1 MKTRVPERAILAAWL
16 AAGTLA
22 LPAPAAAN
30 ERHFTYTYES
40 GVLPRGARELEFWST
55 YRTGRHDFYS
65 RLDQRAEFEV
75 GLSDHL
81 MTALYLNWRDVAT
94 ADPTTGKVGSQF
106 SWQGVSSEWKYK
118 LSDPVADRF
127 GSALYGEASFSTRGM
142 ELEGKLILDKRA
154 AKNLFAYN
162 LVVEGEWE
170 RTSGG
175 LQREEV
181 ALENDLGWTH
191 FFRRNVAAGLELRSL
206 TVFTPDHSPRHSAL
220 FLGPVVSYG
229 GDHWWVALT
238 AQGQLPALKRSVED
252 PGERLVL
259 DDLERLNVRLL
270 FSYEW

>member
-1 MKTRVPERAILAAWL
+1 MRTRVPGPAILAGWL
-16 AAGTLA
+16 AAAAVSLA
-22 LPAPAAAN
+22 VPAAAN
-30 ERHFTYTYES
+30 ERHFAYTYES

-55 YRTGRHDFYS
+55 YRSGRSDFYS

-94 ADPTTGKVGSQF
+94 ADPTTGKVGSEL
-106 SWQGVSSEWKYK
+106 SWDGLSSEWKYK

-142 ELEGKLILDKRA
+142 ELEARLILDKRL

-162 LVVEGEWE
+162 LAVDGEWE
-170 RTSGG
+170 RRPGALE
-175 LQREEV
+175 LQEV
-181 ALENDLGWTH
+181 ALENDLAWTH
-191 FFRRNVAAGLELRSL
+191 FVRPRLAAGLELRSH
-206 TVFTPDHSPRHSAL
+206 TEFTPAHKPQHSAL
-220 FLGPVVSYG
+220 FAGPVVSYA

-238 AQGQLPALKRSVED
+238 AQGQLPALQRSADD
-252 PGERLVL
+252 PSQRLVL
-259 DDLERLNVRLL
+259 DDHERLNLRLL